1 MIYRRQEEFISAL
14 VRLASTLVNNTN
26 TGSPDLFL
34 TSPDINQVEYYSA
47 LNRSEWASLADR
59 HMQDMSDQLFLAFEK
74 YFLTSAEVKRNA
86 TIEIWTF
93 STAVFFSVT
102 VVTTIGYGNPVPM

>member
-14 VRLASTLVNNTN
+14 VSLATKLIIKNNN
-26 TGSPDLFL
+26 NLISNNQKSL
-34 TSPDINQVEYYSA
+34 INQQQLII
-47 LNRSEWASLADR
+47 LNRTEWAQLADE
-59 HMQDMSDQLFLAFEK
+59 HMEDMSDQLFLAFEK
-74 YFLTSAEVKRNA
+74 YFLTATEVKRNT